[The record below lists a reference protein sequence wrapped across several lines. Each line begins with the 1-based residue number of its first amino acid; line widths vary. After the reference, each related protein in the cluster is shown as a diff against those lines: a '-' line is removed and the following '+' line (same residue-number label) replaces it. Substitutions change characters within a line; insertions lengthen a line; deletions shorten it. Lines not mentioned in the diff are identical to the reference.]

1 MNIWSKFTF
10 AIAHEFYNLCDY
22 IFRKSNN
29 IIPGIAED
37 IDLWEKELEID
48 EAYAYLTDD
57 DDKRYALHA
66 LFLTS
71 YTGMNEAVY
80 YDFAEKLG
88 SKIKIVVVGATVQA
102 PFRVNYNRVD
112 RTPLEKM
119 DGARLWSKNFG
130 NKIIIYILRNDRW
143 KKYLQKKFDILLPAH
158 LQVIWV
164 DVDNL

>member
-1 MNIWSKFTF
+1 MNIWSKFIF
-10 AIAHEFYNLCDY
+10 AIAHEFYNFCDY
-22 IFRKSNN
+22 VFRKSNN

-37 IDLWEKELEID
+37 IALWENELLID

-102 PFRVNYNRVD
+102 PFRMNYNRVD
-112 RTPLEKM
+112 RTQLEGV
-119 DGARLWSKNFG
+119 DGARLWNINFG
-130 NKIIIYILRNDRW
+130 NKIIIYILQNDRW

-158 LQVIWV
+158 LQVTWIEV
-164 DVDNL
+164 PSL